1 MRWREVRS
9 TFCSMQRP
17 ALVKRL
23 VEEDG
28 GQNLVEYTV
37 MIGLVVLSI
46 WIGVNAA
53 GIDVSLSTIW
63 SNVRAGVS
71 K

>member
-1 MRWREVRS
+1 
-9 TFCSMQRP
+9 MQRP
-17 ALVKRL
+17 ALVTRL
-23 VEEDG
+23 AGEDG

-37 MIGLVVLSI
+37 MIGLVILGI